1 MITHTIITMATS
13 IAIAIPTVAPI
24 TALVVLVVSLVTVD
38 ILDVVDVTNTVVVAV
53 VDGTA
58 DVKVCC
64 TDVKDIRL
72 VGNNEADSDI
82 VNPMKD
88 VTSVLILILIEDG
101 LVATEI

>member
-24 TALVVLVVSLVTVD
+24 TVLVVLVVSLVTVD
-38 ILDVVDVTNTVVVAV
+38 MLDVVDVTNVVVVVVAV

-64 TDVKDIRL
+64 TGVKDIRL
-72 VGNNEADSDI
+72 VGNNETD
-82 VNPMKD
+82 
-88 VTSVLILILIEDG
+88 
-101 LVATEI
+101 

>member
-24 TALVVLVVSLVTVD
+24 TALVVLVSLVTVD
-38 ILDVVDVTNTVVVAV
+38 MLDVVDVTNAVVV

-64 TDVKDIRL
+64 TGVKDIRL
-72 VGNNEADSDI
+72 VGNHETDWDI
-82 VNPMKD
+82 LMLLKD
-88 VTSVLILILIEDG
+88 VTPVLPRVLLLLIEDG
-101 LVATEI
+101 LFATEI